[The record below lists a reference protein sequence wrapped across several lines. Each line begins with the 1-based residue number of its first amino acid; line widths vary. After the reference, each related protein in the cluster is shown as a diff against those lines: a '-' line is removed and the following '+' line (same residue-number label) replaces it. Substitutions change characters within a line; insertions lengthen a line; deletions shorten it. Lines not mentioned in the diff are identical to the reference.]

1 MSNKCDQCNN
11 GFYNFPICE
20 GNQQINILLQHLYKK
35 LSNIFYLTFKACNCN
50 ADGSTDITC
59 DGNGICNCKPNFKND
74 KCDACGPGFFNFS
87 TCEGKKYCGGEPLQ
101 VS

>member
-1 MSNKCDQCNN
+1 MHNILKQKYPGIIKISR
-11 GFYNFPICE
+11 YRYSAS
-20 GNQQINILLQHLYKK
+20 NILLQHVYKK

-87 TCEGKKYCGGEPLQ
+87 TCEGKKYCRGEPLQ
-101 VS
+101 VC